1 MESATEKYDEER
13 DVDRVTEDLG
23 YREAASDMHF
33 KAGQSKRVWGEL
45 YKVFAKLTV
54 IVSRFI
60 NRKEKETCVVVF
72 LLLHGDTEICT
83 IFWKVTLPY
92 LM

>member
-54 IVSRFI
+54 VVSRFI
-60 NRKEKETCVVVF
+60 NRKEKETCIVVF
-72 LLLHGDTEICT
+72 LLLHGTQKSPQY
-83 IFWKVTLPY
+83 FGK
-92 LM
+92 